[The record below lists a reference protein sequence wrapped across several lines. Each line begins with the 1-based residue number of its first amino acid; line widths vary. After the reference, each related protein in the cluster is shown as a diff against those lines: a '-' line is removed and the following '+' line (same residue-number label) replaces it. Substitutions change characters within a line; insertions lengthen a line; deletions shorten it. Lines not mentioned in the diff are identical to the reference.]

1 MVDQEPTE
9 RMILL
14 RIVEILGQS
23 MLREDRDPTDNAA
36 GHFGNVVNNIISSSP
51 NLSFVASR
59 EAVLMSDSYTTGQ
72 AGAVGPH
79 SSARDISFNQVWNQ
93 VGSAIDLPGLAQEL
107 AKVRSEM
114 RRTAEGGP
122 EQDLALAEVAKAEIS
137 AKSDDGPTVMQHLR
151 KAGMWALD
159 AARSVGAE
167 LAATVIAKAMGL

>member
-1 MVDQEPTE
+1 
-9 RMILL
+9 
-14 RIVEILGQS
+14 
-23 MLREDRDPTDNAA
+23 
-36 GHFGNVVNNIISSSP
+36 
-51 NLSFVASR
+51 
-59 EAVLMSDSYTTGQ
+59 
-72 AGAVGPH
+72 
-79 SSARDISFNQVWNQ
+79 

-159 AARSVGAE
+159 AAKSVGAE